1 MEDSMDAGNAKYF
14 RTPMSIKELVLRAG
28 QRKISEINMFLENK
42 QKPSSIPK
50 INPQLLYMEIKSK
63 IPKFDQISNMSFTRN
78 GKLCFATSDPVC
90 AIQILSLDQLFNI
103 SVNASVIWEGIT
115 SRFLLYEI
123 PTNVSLEEL
132 SAESQDSNNFEIV
145 EIRRFIKSGTNPEI
159 SPVLITILG
168 TVLPDNVKLWFINH
182 KIQLFIDKPRQC
194 TKCFSFSH
202 PSRFCQSPAICS
214 EKQIM
219 ELKCRQHVTLS
230 EARRRFRASNS
241 ENLSTVLKSKSQEN
255 NIQELIDKKFEKMM
269 TAFQTVVEKQTAFLM
284 EILQKSM
291 ETMLSTEALAICQAL
306 DDLSIINKNL
316 LILSDSLSVL
326 SALQNYSIKSH
337 SVIHKLASKIYIL
350 SLYNNQLILL
360 WTPGHS
366 NILWNEQADN
376 LARTVTE
383 SNVYIDWISSEDIN
397 KKIYQESFK
406 KANDNFYSS
415 KYFVNLGNIPNI
427 STISKWTRNRR
438 EEILC
443 TRIFSKM
450 IITPGLLHKFNL
462 LDNANCRSCNCL
474 NDLDH
479 ILLNCNRY
487 IHPRNNLKHFL
498 KIDPH
503 HNLTFKEL
511 LEKAMS
517 NILTFRFFIQKLK
530 YFDIY

>member
-78 GKLCFATSDPVC
+78 GKLRFATSDPVC

-123 PTNVSLEEL
+123 PTNVLLEEL
-132 SAESQDSNNFEIV
+132 SAELQDSNNFEIV

-159 SPVLITILG
+159 SPVLTTILG

-241 ENLSTVLKSKSQEN
+241 ENLSAVLKSKSQEN

-291 ETMLSTEALAICQAL
+291 ETMLSQVCSIVDSTTRSSSPGRKKRASDMLKTSISPIQVFSGNSGKLNTE
-306 DDLSIINKNL
+306 
-316 LILSDSLSVL
+316 
-326 SALQNYSIKSH
+326 
-337 SVIHKLASKIYIL
+337 
-350 SLYNNQLILL
+350 
-360 WTPGHS
+360 
-366 NILWNEQADN
+366 
-376 LARTVTE
+376 
-383 SNVYIDWISSEDIN
+383 
-397 KKIYQESFK
+397 
-406 KANDNFYSS
+406 
-415 KYFVNLGNIPNI
+415 LG
-427 STISKWTRNRR
+427 
-438 EEILC
+438 
-443 TRIFSKM
+443 
-450 IITPGLLHKFNL
+450 
-462 LDNANCRSCNCL
+462 
-474 NDLDH
+474 
-479 ILLNCNRY
+479 
-487 IHPRNNLKHFL
+487 
-498 KIDPH
+498 
-503 HNLTFKEL
+503 
-511 LEKAMS
+511 
-517 NILTFRFFIQKLK
+517 
-530 YFDIY
+530 

>member
-28 QRKISEINMFLENK
+28 QRTISEINMFLENK
-42 QKPSSIPK
+42 RKPSSIPK
-50 INPQLLYMEIKSK
+50 INPQLLYMEISK
-63 IPKFDQISNMSFTRN
+63 IPKFDQISNMSFTRK
-78 GKLCFATSDPVC
+78 GKLRFATSDAVC

-132 SAESQDSNNFEIV
+132 SAELQDSNNFEIV

-202 PSRFCQSPAICS
+202 PSRFCQSPAICCNS
-214 EKQIM
+214 GSCHSGECTVNANCINCKGNHPANFSLCSSFLAEKQIM

-284 EILQKSM
+284 EILQKPM
-291 ETMLSTEALAICQAL
+291 ETMLSQVCSIVDSITRSSPPGRKKRASDMLNTSISPVQVFSGNSGKPNTE
-306 DDLSIINKNL
+306 
-316 LILSDSLSVL
+316 
-326 SALQNYSIKSH
+326 
-337 SVIHKLASKIYIL
+337 
-350 SLYNNQLILL
+350 
-360 WTPGHS
+360 
-366 NILWNEQADN
+366 
-376 LARTVTE
+376 
-383 SNVYIDWISSEDIN
+383 
-397 KKIYQESFK
+397 
-406 KANDNFYSS
+406 
-415 KYFVNLGNIPNI
+415 LG
-427 STISKWTRNRR
+427 
-438 EEILC
+438 
-443 TRIFSKM
+443 
-450 IITPGLLHKFNL
+450 
-462 LDNANCRSCNCL
+462 
-474 NDLDH
+474 
-479 ILLNCNRY
+479 
-487 IHPRNNLKHFL
+487 
-498 KIDPH
+498 
-503 HNLTFKEL
+503 
-511 LEKAMS
+511 
-517 NILTFRFFIQKLK
+517 
-530 YFDIY
+530 

>member
-1 MEDSMDAGNAKYF
+1 MEDSMDAGNAKCF

-78 GKLCFATSDPVC
+78 GKLRFATSDPVC

-103 SVNASVIWEGIT
+103 SVNVSVIWEGIT

-132 SAESQDSNNFEIV
+132 SAELQDSNNFEIV

-202 PSRFCQSPAICS
+202 PSRFCQSPAICCNCGS
-214 EKQIM
+214 SHSGESTVNANCINCPTNFSLCSSFLAEKQIM

-269 TAFQTVVEKQTAFLM
+269 TAFQAVVEKHKRQSSWKFY
-284 EILQKSM
+284 
-291 ETMLSTEALAICQAL
+291 
-306 DDLSIINKNL
+306 KNQWKQC
-316 LILSDSLSVL
+316 S
-326 SALQNYSIKSH
+326 
-337 SVIHKLASKIYIL
+337 
-350 SLYNNQLILL
+350 
-360 WTPGHS
+360 
-366 NILWNEQADN
+366 
-376 LARTVTE
+376 
-383 SNVYIDWISSEDIN
+383 
-397 KKIYQESFK
+397 
-406 KANDNFYSS
+406 
-415 KYFVNLGNIPNI
+415 
-427 STISKWTRNRR
+427 
-438 EEILC
+438 
-443 TRIFSKM
+443 
-450 IITPGLLHKFNL
+450 
-462 LDNANCRSCNCL
+462 
-474 NDLDH
+474 
-479 ILLNCNRY
+479 
-487 IHPRNNLKHFL
+487 
-498 KIDPH
+498 
-503 HNLTFKEL
+503 
-511 LEKAMS
+511 
-517 NILTFRFFIQKLK
+517 LK
-530 YFDIY
+530 YVA

>member
-50 INPQLLYMEIKSK
+50 INPQLLYMEIK
-63 IPKFDQISNMSFTRN
+63 N
-78 GKLCFATSDPVC
+78 
-90 AIQILSLDQLFNI
+90 QLFNI

-132 SAESQDSNNFEIV
+132 SAELQDSNNFEIV

-168 TVLPDNVKLWFINH
+168 TVLSDNVKLWFINH

-202 PSRFCQSPAICS
+202 PSRFCQSPAICCNCGS
-214 EKQIM
+214 SHSGECTVNANCIYINCKGNHPANFSLCSSFLAEKQIM

-230 EARRRFRASNS
+230 ETRRRFRASNS

-291 ETMLSTEALAICQAL
+291 ETMLSQVCSIVDSITRSSPPGRKKRASDMLNTSISPVQVFSGNSGKPNTE
-306 DDLSIINKNL
+306 
-316 LILSDSLSVL
+316 
-326 SALQNYSIKSH
+326 
-337 SVIHKLASKIYIL
+337 
-350 SLYNNQLILL
+350 
-360 WTPGHS
+360 
-366 NILWNEQADN
+366 
-376 LARTVTE
+376 
-383 SNVYIDWISSEDIN
+383 
-397 KKIYQESFK
+397 
-406 KANDNFYSS
+406 
-415 KYFVNLGNIPNI
+415 LG
-427 STISKWTRNRR
+427 
-438 EEILC
+438 
-443 TRIFSKM
+443 
-450 IITPGLLHKFNL
+450 
-462 LDNANCRSCNCL
+462 
-474 NDLDH
+474 
-479 ILLNCNRY
+479 
-487 IHPRNNLKHFL
+487 
-498 KIDPH
+498 
-503 HNLTFKEL
+503 
-511 LEKAMS
+511 
-517 NILTFRFFIQKLK
+517 
-530 YFDIY
+530 

>member
-1 MEDSMDAGNAKYF
+1 MEDSMNAGNAKYF

-42 QKPSSIPK
+42 QKSSSIPK

-78 GKLCFATSDPVC
+78 GKLRFATSDPVC

-132 SAESQDSNNFEIV
+132 SVELQDSNNFEIV

-202 PSRFCQSPAICS
+202 PSRFSQSPAICCNCGS
-214 EKQIM
+214 SHSGECTVNANRINCKGGKFFSLFFVLSRKKNYGIK
-219 ELKCRQHVTLS
+219 KCRQHVTFS

-241 ENLSTVLKSKSQEN
+241 ENLSTVLKSKSKEN
-255 NIQELIDKKFEKMM
+255 NIQELIYKKFEKMM

-291 ETMLSTEALAICQAL
+291 ETMLSQVCSIVDSIMRSSSPGRKKRASDMLNTSISPVQVFSGNSGKPNTE
-306 DDLSIINKNL
+306 
-316 LILSDSLSVL
+316 
-326 SALQNYSIKSH
+326 
-337 SVIHKLASKIYIL
+337 
-350 SLYNNQLILL
+350 
-360 WTPGHS
+360 
-366 NILWNEQADN
+366 
-376 LARTVTE
+376 
-383 SNVYIDWISSEDIN
+383 
-397 KKIYQESFK
+397 
-406 KANDNFYSS
+406 
-415 KYFVNLGNIPNI
+415 LG
-427 STISKWTRNRR
+427 
-438 EEILC
+438 
-443 TRIFSKM
+443 
-450 IITPGLLHKFNL
+450 
-462 LDNANCRSCNCL
+462 
-474 NDLDH
+474 
-479 ILLNCNRY
+479 
-487 IHPRNNLKHFL
+487 
-498 KIDPH
+498 
-503 HNLTFKEL
+503 
-511 LEKAMS
+511 
-517 NILTFRFFIQKLK
+517 
-530 YFDIY
+530 

>member
-78 GKLCFATSDPVC
+78 GKLRFATSDPVC

-123 PTNVSLEEL
+123 PEEL
-132 SAESQDSNNFEIV
+132 SAELQDSNNFEIV

-159 SPVLITILG
+159 SHVLITILG

-202 PSRFCQSPAICS
+202 PPRFCQSPAICCNCGS
-214 EKQIM
+214 HSGECTVNANCINCKGNHPANFSLCSSFLAGKQIM

-291 ETMLSTEALAICQAL
+291 ETMLSC
-306 DDLSIINKNL
+306 
-316 LILSDSLSVL
+316 
-326 SALQNYSIKSH
+326 
-337 SVIHKLASKIYIL
+337 
-350 SLYNNQLILL
+350 
-360 WTPGHS
+360 
-366 NILWNEQADN
+366 
-376 LARTVTE
+376 
-383 SNVYIDWISSEDIN
+383 
-397 KKIYQESFK
+397 
-406 KANDNFYSS
+406 
-415 KYFVNLGNIPNI
+415 
-427 STISKWTRNRR
+427 
-438 EEILC
+438 
-443 TRIFSKM
+443 M
-450 IITPGLLHKFNL
+450 
-462 LDNANCRSCNCL
+462 
-474 NDLDH
+474 
-479 ILLNCNRY
+479 
-487 IHPRNNLKHFL
+487 
-498 KIDPH
+498 
-503 HNLTFKEL
+503 
-511 LEKAMS
+511 
-517 NILTFRFFIQKLK
+517 
-530 YFDIY
+530 